1 MGGKEK
7 AKRKREGGRES
18 PNFDLSPKGKRKGC
32 LQTSRSLALASTPQT
47 QTIIPTHRPGKA
59 TAPRPPRPQYT
70 KFHSH
75 PGAQET
81 FHLLSLPEPAGPMG
95 HAPSTTTTL
104 PRPQKKR
111 GASASGPHTPTPALA
126 RTRTAGS
133 NSRPALRGGGGGEN
147 PTQEVCPALRPPPPA
162 PRAGTVR
169 PASRY
174 LSSAPNRREAA
185 ASTWL
190 QVFTWQ

>member
-1 MGGKEK
+1 M
-7 AKRKREGGRES
+7 EGGEKKQRGKGRGGERES

-59 TAPRPPRPQYT
+59 TAPRPPPPQYT

-95 HAPSTTTTL
+95 HAPSTTTTPPPAPERNEEL
-104 PRPQKKR
+104 QPQV
-111 GASASGPHTPTPALA
+111 PTPPHRRALA
-126 RTRTAGS
+126 PGTAGS
-133 NSRPALRGGGGGEN
+133 NSRPALRGGGGGET
-147 PTQEVCPALRPPPPA
+147 PRRKCVPRSA
-162 PRAGTVR
+162 PRPGTLR